1 MVEQKGTAYNLIKL
15 FTLGKQYRY
24 DSENVTVLSKYFHT
38 TKWNYVHHR
47 SLTFLQAAPPFIHII
62 KTCYTASTLNIA
74 ENEMRAHTKIL
85 DPYGSFQSW
94 YSSS

>member
-38 TKWNYVHHR
+38 TK
-47 SLTFLQAAPPFIHII
+47 
-62 KTCYTASTLNIA
+62 
-74 ENEMRAHTKIL
+74 
-85 DPYGSFQSW
+85 
-94 YSSS
+94 